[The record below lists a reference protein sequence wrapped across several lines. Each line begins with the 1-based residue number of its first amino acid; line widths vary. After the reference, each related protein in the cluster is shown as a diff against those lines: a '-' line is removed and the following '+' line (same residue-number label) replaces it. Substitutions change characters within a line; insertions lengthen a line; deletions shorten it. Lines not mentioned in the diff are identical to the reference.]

1 MCADTCST
9 RISAETLWTA
19 GEKKQRKNIILKAYE
34 KTELFWV
41 FLILADLVAQA
52 CKTAGSSEQEL
63 NLLSGFL
70 RFQFLPLQYNLF

>member
-1 MCADTCST
+1 MRADVCST

-52 CKTAGSSEQEL
+52 CKTAGSSEQVL
-63 NLLSGFL
+63 DLLSGFIT
-70 RFQFLPLQYNLF
+70 FHFLPLPHDLP